1 MRISDELIE
10 EIRQRS
16 DIVEVIGESVKLKP
30 QGKSY
35 VGLCPFHADKKPSMN
50 VNPQLGI
57 FKCFSC
63 GKGGNVITF
72 LMDFHKMSFIE
83 ALRLLASRNGIVL
96 PDEEHEEDKEKKDRS
111 DAIYTALHEA
121 QKYYRGLLAQQDAR
135 SARSYISK
143 RGFSEEIVDLFGL
156 GYAPDTWRKM
166 LEEMVRRGFSEQTLE
181 DAGLIIRR
189 DDNTVYD
196 RFRGRLMFPVTDHS
210 GKIVGFGARLL
221 SDEQGQPKY
230 INSPDTQVYNKS
242 RILYGLSIAKN
253 SIRNQDSAILTE
265 GYADTISLHQFGFT
279 NTIATSGTAIT
290 KEQLHL
296 LSRYCKKVHIIY
308 DGDSAGQKATIRAI
322 DLSIEQGL
330 DVKVVTLP
338 IDEDPDTFVRSR
350 GADALRAALLSA
362 PSFLDYR
369 IDVLKREGVFENSS
383 SMADGI
389 RQLIELITRVPD
401 VMQHD
406 FLLQRLWDKLR
417 LSELQL
423 RRIYDEYNK
432 KIGERKSAATE
443 VKYISRI
450 ESSSDNNVK
459 REESDPAARVE
470 KVVGAKDQL
479 YPEEKELIRLG
490 VINPKALRFMV
501 VSLDV
506 KSETMVSRLGKY
518 FFERAVEALEEDSKN
533 VYNVIVSHNTMNDEY
548 KSMLDEL
555 VLKRESPS
563 ERWKDFEIEIPA
575 ENQRKIMTDCLM
587 RLRMRAIEH
596 EAETMKQNMTDIT
609 DEEQLELMKKIKGLA
624 KEKNDLILK
633 LKSFV

>member
-1 MRISDELIE
+1 
-10 EIRQRS
+10 
-16 DIVEVIGESVKLKP
+16 
-30 QGKSY
+30 
-35 VGLCPFHADKKPSMN
+35 
-50 VNPQLGI
+50 
-57 FKCFSC
+57 
-63 GKGGNVITF
+63 
-72 LMDFHKMSFIE
+72 
-83 ALRLLASRNGIVL
+83 
-96 PDEEHEEDKEKKDRS
+96 
-111 DAIYTALHEA
+111 
-121 QKYYRGLLAQQDAR
+121 
-135 SARSYISK
+135 
-143 RGFSEEIVDLFGL
+143 
-156 GYAPDTWRKM
+156 
-166 LEEMVRRGFSEQTLE
+166 
-181 DAGLIIRR
+181 
-189 DDNTVYD
+189 
-196 RFRGRLMFPVTDHS
+196 MFPVTDHS

-253 SIRNQDSAILTE
+253 SIRTQDSAILTE

-279 NTIATSGTAIT
+279 NTVATSGTAIT
-290 KEQLHL
+290 KEQLQL
-296 LSRYCKKVHIIY
+296 LSRYCKKIHIIY

-350 GADALRAALLSA
+350 GADALRSALLSA

-369 IDVLKREGVFENSS
+369 IDVLKKEGVFEDSS
-383 SMADGI
+383 STADGI

-406 FLLQRLWDKLR
+406 FLLQRLWDRLR

-423 RRIYDEYNK
+423 QRIYDEYSK
-432 KIGERKSAATE
+432 KIGEKKSAVTE
-443 VKYISRI
+443 SKYISRI
-450 ESSSDNNVK
+450 SQAPEDKAYKGEGEPVSKNELTVS
-459 REESDPAARVE
+459 
-470 KVVGAKDQL
+470 AKEL
-479 YPEEKELIRLG
+479 FYPEEKELIRLG
-490 VINPKALRFMV
+490 VINSKALRFMV

-533 VYNVIVSHNTMNDEY
+533 VYNVIIAHNTMNEAY
-548 KSMLDEL
+548 KNILDEL
-555 VLKRESPS
+555 VMKRESPS
-563 ERWKDFEIEIPA
+563 ERWKDFEIEIPS

-587 RLRMRAIEH
+587 RLRMRAIEQ
-596 EAETMKQNMTDIT
+596 EAEAMKQNMTDIT

>member
-1 MRISDELIE
+1 MRVSDELIE

-83 ALRLLASRNGIVL
+83 ALRLLAARNGIVL
-96 PDEEHEEDKEKKDRS
+96 PDEEQEEDKEKKDRS

-121 QKYYRGLLAQQDAR
+121 QKYYRGLLAHQEAR

-143 RGFSEEIVDLFGL
+143 RGFSEEIVELFGL
-156 GYAPDTWRKM
+156 GYSPDSWRKL

-181 DAGLIIRR
+181 EAGLIIRR
-189 DDNTVYD
+189 DDNAVYD

-253 SIRNQDSAILTE
+253 SIRTQDSAILTE

-279 NTIATSGTAIT
+279 NTVATSGTAIT
-290 KEQLHL
+290 KEQLQL
-296 LSRYCKKVHIIY
+296 LSRYCKKIHIIY

-322 DLSIEQGL
+322 DLSIELGL

-350 GADALRAALLSA
+350 GGDALRSALLSA

-369 IDVLKREGVFENSS
+369 IDVLKTEGVFENSS

-401 VMQHD
+401 AMQHD

-423 RRIYDEYNK
+423 QRIYDEYNK
-432 KIGERKSAATE
+432 KIGEKKSASTG
-443 VKYISRI
+443 VKYIPRI
-450 ESSSDNNVK
+450 SHTPEDGYQ
-459 REESDPAARVE
+459 REVGDAVTKTEAAVSTKE
-470 KVVGAKDQL
+470 L
-479 YPEEKELIRLG
+479 FYPEEKELIRLG

-533 VYNVIVSHNTMNDEY
+533 VYNLIVSHNSMNEAY
-548 KSMLDEL
+548 KNILDEL
-555 VLKRESPS
+555 VMKRESPS
-563 ERWKDFEIEIPA
+563 ERWKDFEIEIPS

-587 RLRMRAIEH
+587 RLRMRAIEQ
-596 EAETMKQNMTDIT
+596 EAENMKQNMTDIT
-609 DEEQLELMKKIKGLA
+609 DEEQLELMKRIKGLA